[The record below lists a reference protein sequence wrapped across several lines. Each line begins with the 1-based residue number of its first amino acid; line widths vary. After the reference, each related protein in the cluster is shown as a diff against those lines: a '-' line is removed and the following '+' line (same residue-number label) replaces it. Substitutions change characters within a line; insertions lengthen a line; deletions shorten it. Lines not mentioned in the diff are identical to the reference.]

1 MNNNYLLVTHIY
13 VKCSKQKKCRL
24 SRLFFPCTV
33 TPDDCEIRGAHHLFQ
48 DSMFLWLKIIL
59 TLAVCLRSSSHCTT
73 NSGPIKSLLDGIRSW
88 IKFCLY
94 LLGLRRPLLITKS
107 SNPSVENHTYKNLCH
122 ASLLPADTQSHRRP
136 FSKGNSLQLET
147 NAPDLEHLLPSFPL
161 DPYFS
166 VHSQFASLYSC
177 IKPRKVFHQ
186 HLLLT
191 STL

>member
-1 MNNNYLLVTHIY
+1 MNNNYLLVTLIY
-13 VKCSKQKKCRL
+13 VKCSKQKKCTL
-24 SRLFFPCTV
+24 SHLFFPCTII
-33 TPDDCEIRGAHHLFQ
+33 PDDCEIRGAHHLFR

-59 TLAVCLRSSSHCTT
+59 TLAVCLRSQSRCTT
-73 NSGPIKSLLDGIRSW
+73 NSGPIKSFLDGIQSW

-94 LLGLRRPLLITKS
+94 LLGLRRPLLMTKS
-107 SNPSVENHTYKNLCH
+107 SDPSVENQTYKNLCH

-136 FSKGNSLQLET
+136 FSKGNSLP
-147 NAPDLEHLLPSFPL
+147 NAPDLEHLLPSFLPG
-161 DPYFS
+161 PRF

-191 STL
+191 STF